1 MYTWHIVKN
10 IGQTTALNSQTQVFR
25 RCCKG
30 FQLHSL
36 SDVLLRLAIWLWHD
50 VCHLVRLFKVD
61 SGGGVVSTLHI
72 YIAFCFRAILMSK
85 GNSLDIFGFDPMYS
99 YSNTLLPV
107 GVSDEDSIDSRRGDW
122 PTSETTITAS
132 ASTLH
137 KSNVL
142 KWTIKTLWRCDVCKK
157 KKKVSV
163 SHTPPQKSG

>member
-1 MYTWHIVKN
+1 MYTWRIVKN

-61 SGGGVVSTLHI
+61 SVGGVVSTLHI

-137 KSNVL
+137 KSNVP
-142 KWTIKTLWRCDVCKK
+142 KWTIKTLWRCDECLKNRFWEV
-157 KKKVSV
+157 
-163 SHTPPQKSG
+163 TPPPKKSG